1 MKAQGT
7 RVVPCATMR
16 CIDCDYDLERIS
28 EPRCPE
34 CGRAFDRR
42 DAGTF
47 IGPLYTR
54 FSRWLAQ
61 APGWPMF
68 VLAAGGAILLLD
80 AGIGPGVSIGRE
92 LMAVLVCI
100 GFGLL
105 FLIRLIACLF
115 IRTVLP
121 ALRSPAGAMVL
132 LRWLAPPAIVGLA
145 FLLVGLDVPR
155 AIAFWLDRTILEP
168 LAVGPTVE
176 PSKWSAV
183 RAWSGSVTRG
193 AVWDDI
199 EVATIE
205 WTPPEKGARDPI
217 QGGYGLEWKSDE
229 VHYTAAGGEEK
240 IAPIVRIALPRL
252 AVFPINGIGYGGSSK
267 AWAYA
272 PGAPDV
278 FLPIPTGPDEVLGY
292 RFVRYEGD
300 WFVSRG
306 LLFSLR
312 DRP

>member
-16 CIDCDYDLERIS
+16 CIDCDFDLERIS

-34 CGRAFDRR
+34 CGRAFDRH

-47 IGPLYTR
+47 IGPGHTR
-54 FSRWLAQ
+54 VSRRLAQ

-68 VLAAGGAILLLD
+68 ALAGLLAILILQVD
-80 AGIGPGVSIGRE
+80 FGPGASFPAQ
-92 LMAVLVCI
+92 LLALV
-100 GFGLL
+100 
-105 FLIRLIACLF
+105 A
-115 IRTVLP
+115 
-121 ALRSPAGAMVL
+121 S
-132 LRWLAPPAIVGLA
+132 LAVGLA
-145 FLLVGLDVPR
+145 FIMRLLGAVLGHRTLPRRRPRIVPIALWRWLFPIALVVAADMLASAHAPR

>member
-7 RVVPCATMR
+7 RVVPCAAMR
-16 CIDCDYDLERIS
+16 CIDCDFDLERIS

-34 CGRAFDRR
+34 CGRAFDRH

-47 IGPLYTR
+47 IGPGHAR
-54 FSRWLAQ
+54 FSRRLAQ

-68 VLAAGGAILLLD
+68 ALAGLLAILILRVD
-80 AGIGPGVSIGRE
+80 FGPGWSFPAQ
-92 LMAVLVCI
+92 LLVLV
-100 GFGLL
+100 
-105 FLIRLIACLF
+105 A
-115 IRTVLP
+115 
-121 ALRSPAGAMVL
+121 S
-132 LRWLAPPAIVGLA
+132 LAVGLA
-145 FLLVGLDVPR
+145 FIMRLLGAVLGHRTLPRRRPRIVPIALWRWLFPIALVVAANMLASARAPR
-155 AIAFWLDRTILEP
+155 AIAFWLDRTVLEP
-168 LAVGPTVE
+168 LAVGPAVE
-176 PSKWSAV
+176 PSRWSAV
-183 RAWSGSVTRG
+183 RAWSGSVTQG

-205 WTPPEKGARDPI
+205 WSPPEGGARDPI
-217 QGGYGLEWKSDE
+217 HGSHGLVWQSDE
-229 VHYTAAGGEEK
+229 VRYTGAGGEEK
-240 IAPIVRIALPRL
+240 IAPIVRISLPRL
-252 AVFPINGIGYGGSSK
+252 AVFPIDGIGYGGSRI

-278 FLPIPTGPDEVLGY
+278 FLPIPTGPDESLLY
-292 RFVRYEGD
+292 RFVRHEGD